1 MPFGLTQLLPGA
13 ILYMDTEGHSLRKL
27 RHNLHVIKVDGKSRI
42 RLLYDMEK
50 HFDVRDIDY
59 FKKLLGHRDNVIRT
73 RAVCILAEMGG
84 RRVVRPI
91 CNTLKNDKDSLVRHE
106 AAFALGQLG
115 ASSALFT
122 LSQSLKTDPSIFVR
136 HEAAIA
142 VGVIGS
148 ETGRDTLLRALTD
161 ESEEVRESA
170 RIALTNLDYISSI
183 KRKRKFA
190 KLTGG

>member
-1 MPFGLTQLLPGA
+1 MLVA
-13 ILYMDTEGHSLRKL
+13 ILYMDIEGHSLRKL
-27 RHNLHVIKVDGKSRI
+27 ELYHHDIKVDAKSRI
-42 RLLYDMEK
+42 RLLYEMEK

-73 RAVCILAEMGG
+73 RAVCILAEIGG
-84 RRVVRPI
+84 RRVVGAI
-91 CNTLKNDKDSLVRHE
+91 CDTLKNDTDSLVRHE

-115 ASSALFT
+115 ITSALFT
-122 LSQSLKTDPSIFVR
+122 LSQSLNSDPSLFVR

-148 ETGRDTLLRALTD
+148 ERGRDTLLRALTD
-161 ESEEVRESA
+161 ESKEVRESA
-170 RIALTNLDYISSI
+170 RIALANLDYISSI
-183 KRKRKFA
+183 KRKGKFA